1 LQDEAATVRYRVY
14 ARNKKKKKKKKKK
27 KLIGFF
33 FCLLKLCVKLAGA
46 KEKQLCEISSSS
58 FFFFLCVL
66 FLKTSFCAVL
76 GQFVAA
82 FLSHFERSDYGDWK
96 SKKKMKIYVRI
107 RID

>member
-1 LQDEAATVRYRVY
+1 VLNWP
-14 ARNKKKKKKKKKK
+14 ARKKNN
-27 KLIGFF
+27 
-33 FCLLKLCVKLAGA
+33 CA
-46 KEKQLCEISSSS
+46 KSRLPRS

-96 SKKKMKIYVRI
+96 SKEKMKIYVRI